1 MSMVM
6 ERMVSART
14 KGVFLEP
21 HQALDSWVRVVVH
34 GPDAASFLQSQTTND
49 VVALGLEQ
57 GHVGART
64 TRTGHLVALFSCHRC
79 GAENPDRYELIVP
92 KSQQQNLYDALES
105 MHFSDDLTISMED
118 TPFAVLQGPD
128 VEQAI
133 GEVMGERFSSMQ
145 EGDRLSGEEGLVVR
159 RSLTG
164 DPGFLLQL
172 HGAEPYA
179 LLTQWVRQAGGVL
192 GAASDEA
199 LHGLM
204 LDAGWPV
211 LGVETIKKRLLPE
224 MGLERVAV
232 SYTKGCYLGQEVIA
246 RVRTYGT
253 LPNALRVLVVKEGRK
268 GIDATLAALPK
279 AGEPV
284 ILADGTKVGMF
295 GSRAMSPTT
304 GTVIAFVFLKKDHRS
319 PGTELTFWGDRGP
332 MQAQVRVAPLYTA
345 LDETGRVMQLYDQAV
360 RVFAAGDEEQAIVLL
375 EEALRLDPGFV
386 DGYEVLGVIYGRQG
400 KFHEAIDFFRR
411 LEEVAPREPMVNTNL
426 SLYYMKLGD
435 KETAENQSA
444 LAAQKSMRR
453 GRSDVKAEQ
462 VVQAQQQARVADAN
476 RKKGMFAQVLDFDPD
491 DPIALF
497 GMGSALSVLGEW
509 PEAVAILERANL
521 VDARNSAVY
530 VAWGK
535 ALEALERESEARE
548 VYRRGV
554 DVASKRGDLMPLKEM
569 EHRLLLLTATGGS
582 LG

>member
-1 MSMVM
+1 MSKAM
-6 ERMVSART
+6 ERMISART
-14 KGVFLEP
+14 NGVYLGPQEAEDP
-21 HQALDSWVRVVVH
+21 WVRVLVE

-49 VVALGLEQ
+49 VVALDLGK
-57 GHVGART
+57 GHIGART
-64 TRTGHLVALFSCHRC
+64 TRTGHLVSLFSCHR
-79 GAENPDRYELIVP
+79 GGEHNPDRYELIVP
-92 KSQQQNLYDALES
+92 KSQQQTLFEALDS
-105 MHFSDDLTISMED
+105 MHFSDDLTLSTD
-118 TPFAVLQGPD
+118 DRPFAVLQGPD
-128 VEQAI
+128 VVQWMKEQF
-133 GEVMGERFSSMQ
+133 GEAYGVME
-145 EGDRLSGEEGLVVR
+145 EGDRVASDVGLFVR

-172 HGAEPYA
+172 HQTKDEAA
-179 LLTQWVRQAGGVL
+179 LAQRVGHAGGIV
-192 GAASDEA
+192 GVQANAA
-199 LHGLM
+199 LHALQ
-204 LDAGWPV
+204 LDAGWPI

-268 GIDATLAALPK
+268 GIDATLQALP
-279 AGEPV
+279 APGEPV
-284 ILADGTKVGMF
+284 VLADGKKVGMF
-295 GSRAMSPTT
+295 GSRALSPTT
-304 GTVIAFVFLKKDHRS
+304 GTAIVFAFLKKDHRS
-319 PGTELTFWGDRGP
+319 PGTALTFWGERGP

-345 LDETGRVMQLYDQAV
+345 LDETGRVMHLYDQAV
-360 RVFAAGDEEQAIVLL
+360 RVFASGDEEQAIVLL
-375 EEALRLDPGFV
+375 EEALRIDPSFA

-400 KFHEAIDFFRR
+400 MFHEAIDFFRR

-453 GRSDVKAEQ
+453 GRTDAQAE
-462 VVQAQQQARVADAN
+462 RVADAQKQARIADAE

-497 GMGSALSVLGEW
+497 GMGTALSVLAEW
-509 PEAVAILERANL
+509 SEAVSILERANA
-521 VDARNSAVY
+521 VDGRNSAVY

-535 ALEALERESEARE
+535 ALEALDREADARE

-569 EHRLLLLTATGGS
+569 EHRLLFLTATSGS
-582 LG
+582 AG